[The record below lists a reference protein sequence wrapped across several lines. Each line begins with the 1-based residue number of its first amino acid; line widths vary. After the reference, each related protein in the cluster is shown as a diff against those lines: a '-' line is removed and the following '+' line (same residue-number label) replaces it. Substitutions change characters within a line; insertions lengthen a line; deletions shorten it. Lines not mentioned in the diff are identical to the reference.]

1 MQTIRALLIGKSIY
15 CVPPTVSVLD
25 AARTMCD
32 RRIGAIVVRDGV
44 TPVGVFSERDL
55 MERVVVRGKD
65 PARVPVSEVM
75 TRDIITASPDESPV
89 ECMRKMQ
96 ERGCRH
102 LPIVEADGKPTG
114 SIAIQGRLPPIVPH
128 SPLITVGARR
138 KCRDASRK
146 GSSTR
151 TTFAI
156 PSNSRSTF
164 MSSPLTWPVT
174 LKSVRPPALLRAT
187 S

>member
-1 MQTIRALLIGKSIY
+1 MQTIRTLLSGKSIY
-15 CVPPTVSVLD
+15 CVPSTMSVLD

-32 RRIGAIVVRDGV
+32 RRIGAIVVKDGT

-65 PARVPVSEVM
+65 PSRVAVSEVM

-102 LPIVEADGKPTG
+102 LPIVEHDEV
-114 SIAIQGRLPPIVPH
+114 IAML
-128 SPLITVGARR
+128 SL
-138 KCRDASRK
+138 RD
-146 GSSTR
+146 
-151 TTFAI
+151 
-156 PSNSRSTF
+156 
-164 MSSPLTWPVT
+164 
-174 LKSVRPPALLRAT
+174 LLRVEIDEKNEEIRWMNAYIHDVPPDRLA
-187 S
+187 